1 MVTTDAWS
9 NQQCQNTRQKA
20 NRTRDSICRTLSPC
34 SKQVKTRTYA
44 RLHLTRVRF
53 KGMESAHC
61 KNWSTHLS
69 KYMYKDQRLG
79 LSLWL
84 QENNILISSGFSP
97 RMLPFPHSP
106 TRRTKLPFPPIASS
120 TDLPVCLIITSA
132 TYFGRYD
139 FTAKFAIPTGNI
151 YLQICNIPKDSSNI
165 EYTTGICRTQRPATL
180 KKAALSAINAG
191 SHMLYRN
198 PYTFLTCTGTPVF
211 F

>member
-53 KGMESAHC
+53 KGMESVHC

-84 QENNILISSGFSP
+84 QENNILTSALVLALGCYHF
-97 RMLPFPHSP
+97 H
-106 TRRTKLPFPPIASS
+106 TRRLVAQSSLFHRWHHQLTCLYASS
-120 TDLPVCLIITSA
+120 SRQQPTSEGMTSQPSLPYPQVLY
-132 TYFGRYD
+132 TY
-139 FTAKFAIPTGNI
+139 KFATFP
-151 YLQICNIPKDSSNI
+151 
-165 EYTTGICRTQRPATL
+165 RTVR
-180 KKAALSAINAG
+180 I
-191 SHMLYRN
+191 
-198 PYTFLTCTGTPVF
+198 
-211 F
+211 